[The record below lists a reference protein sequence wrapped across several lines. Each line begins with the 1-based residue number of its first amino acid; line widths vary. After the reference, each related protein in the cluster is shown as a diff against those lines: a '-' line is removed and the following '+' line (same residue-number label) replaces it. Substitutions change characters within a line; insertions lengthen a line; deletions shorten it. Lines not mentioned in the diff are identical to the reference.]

1 MNNNYLNEQKYQK
14 TKSKISLIAL
24 IILVLGLSLGIF
36 LISTGLENKKKND
49 IKYSEENLEKQLN
62 KANEKLSNVE
72 NTLKEKKS
80 ELENK
85 GITYSQFTTYS
96 DGESYELKIIT
107 NAMDPSFGYCSFDE
121 YKNNTLTKEYCSLK
135 DEKKKLETT
144 DVNFDKKFNSS
155 EYIPYFMFGGFVI
168 IATLM
173 ISGSI
178 YMFTKRREIMAF
190 STQQVMPIAQEG
202 IEKMTPTMA
211 KVVEDI
217 SPTMKKVAK
226 DMAPIYGDI
235 AKEITKGIKEG
246 KEDK

>member
-24 IILVLGLSLGIF
+24 IVLLIGLGFGIF
-36 LISTGLENKKKND
+36 LISIGLENKKKID
-49 IKYSEENLEKQLN
+49 TKYSEETLKNQIN
-62 KANEKLSNVE
+62 KTNKKLTNIE
-72 NTLKEKKS
+72 TTLKEKKS
-80 ELENK
+80 ELEKK
-85 GITYSQFTTYS
+85 GITYSNFTTYS
-96 DGESYELKIIT
+96 DGESYDLKIIT
-107 NAMDPSFGYCSFDE
+107 NSMDPSFSYCSFDE

-135 DEKKKLETT
+135 TEVKKLETT
-144 DVNFDKKFNSS
+144 DVDFDKKFNSS
-155 EYIPYFMFGGFVI
+155 EYIPYFIFGGFVI

-190 STQQVMPIAQEG
+190 SAQQVMPIAQEG
-202 IEKMTPTMA
+202 IEKMTPTMS
-211 KVVEDI
+211 KVVEDM

-226 DMAPIYGDI
+226 DMAPVYGEI

>member
-1 MNNNYLNEQKYQK
+1 
-14 TKSKISLIAL
+14 
-24 IILVLGLSLGIF
+24 
-36 LISTGLENKKKND
+36 
-49 IKYSEENLEKQLN
+49 
-62 KANEKLSNVE
+62 
-72 NTLKEKKS
+72 
-80 ELENK
+80 
-85 GITYSQFTTYS
+85 
-96 DGESYELKIIT
+96 
-107 NAMDPSFGYCSFDE
+107 MDPSFSYCSFDE

-135 DEKKKLETT
+135 AEIKKLETT

-178 YMFTKRREIMAF
+178 YMITKRREIMAF

-202 IEKMTPTMA
+202 IEKMTPTMS
-211 KVVEDI
+211 KVVEDM

-246 KEDK
+246 KEDNFVVGMEESYGYLRGIHARDKDAVVASLMICEMAAVYKLRGISLKEFIDSSKEFLLTALRILIYSFK

>member
-36 LISTGLENKKKND
+36 LISTGLENKKTND
-49 IKYSEENLEKQLN
+49 TKYSEENKQNQIDEIN
-62 KANEKLSNVE
+62 KKIENEE
-72 NTLKEKKS
+72 TTLKEKKS

-85 GITYSQFTTYS
+85 GITYSAFTTYS
-96 DGESYELKIIT
+96 DGENYDLKIIT
-107 NAMDPSFGYCSFDE
+107 NAMDPSFNHCAFDE

-135 DEKKKLETT
+135 TEIKKLETT

-178 YMFTKRREIMAF
+178 YMITKRREIMAF
-190 STQQVMPIAQEG
+190 TTQQVMPIAQEG
-202 IEKMTPTMA
+202 IEKMTPTMS
-211 KVVEDI
+211 KVVEDM

-226 DMAPIYGDI
+226 DMAPVYGDI

-246 KEDK
+246 KEDE